1 MAYTSFLWFL
11 VFFLGTYLFYLII
24 PKQYKWIVLLLS
36 SWAFYAVSVK
46 GHVLPIVLVT
56 LGIWGIGLLLQKK
69 NDQCKA
75 AVKGKKRE
83 EKKAIKKRFTQQK
96 SWITAGGVLFC
107 LAFILVLKYGNFF
120 GETFC
125 SLFHIEF
132 TKIHFLQPLGIS
144 FYTMQ
149 AISYIVDV
157 NRGRVKACKNP
168 LKLSLFLSFM
178 FTVVEGPIARYSEME
193 SELFEPKKLNQK
205 HFYYGTMIVLWGLLK
220 TVVISNRV
228 SLIANNFFDNYT
240 KRGGIGVL
248 IGIMAYTLQL
258 YCDFSGVMDVLRG
271 CCYMMGIELPK
282 NFNQPF
288 FARTI
293 NEFWQRW
300 HMTLGSFLRDYV
312 FYPISFSKPM
322 KSMSAGARKKL
333 NTYYAAIVP
342 TSVALFFVWFSNGLW
357 HGSGIKYIVY
367 GLYYYVL
374 MMFGVYFEPFFAKL
388 CKAIKIN
395 RKSKPYQLF
404 QIARTFVIVNF
415 GMLIFR
421 ADDLKAALHM
431 LASVADNNQT
441 IFLLRHPLKGIY
453 GDMSPGFS
461 IKEVTIIGI
470 GILVILTVSLLIERG
485 KKPLERIYQM
495 QPVWRFAFYML
506 VLLVLVIFG
515 AYSENYDTNQMIY
528 AGF

>member
-24 PKQYKWIVLLLS
+24 PKNYKWIVLLIS
-36 SWAFYAVSVK
+36 SWAFYTISVK
-46 GHVLPIVLVT
+46 GHVIPLVLVT
-56 LGIWGIGLLLQKK
+56 LGVWGIGMLLQKK
-69 NDQCKA
+69 NEQCKA
-75 AVKGKKRE
+75 AIKGKKRD
-83 EKKAIKKRFTQQK
+83 EKKAIKKRYAKQK
-96 SWITAGGVLFC
+96 GWITAGGILFC

-120 GETFC
+120 AETFTGIFK
-125 SLFHIEF
+125 LEYQ
-132 TKIHFLQPLGIS
+132 KIHFIQPLGIS

-149 AISYIVDV
+149 AISYLVDV
-157 NRGRVKACKNP
+157 NRGQVKACKNP

-193 SELFEPKKLNQK
+193 KELFEPKKLNQR
-205 HFYYGTMIVLWGLLK
+205 HFYYGTMTVLWGLLK
-220 TVVISNRV
+220 AVVISNRV
-228 SLIANNFFDNYT
+228 GLIANNFFDHHDKN
-240 KRGGIGVL
+240 GGVAVL
-248 IGIMAYTLQL
+248 FGIMAYTLQL
-258 YCDFSGVMDVLRG
+258 YCDFAGIMDVLRG

-288 FARTI
+288 FAKTI

-300 HMTLGSFLRDYV
+300 HMTLGSFLRDYI
-312 FYPISFSKPM
+312 FYPVSFSKPM
-322 KSMSAGARKKL
+322 KSLSTSARKKL

-342 TSVALFFVWFSNGLW
+342 TSVALFFVWFANGLW
-357 HGSGIKYIVY
+357 HGSGVKYIVY

-374 MMFGVYFEPFFAKL
+374 MMIGVYCEPLAAKL
-388 CKAIKIN
+388 CKALHIN

-404 QIARTFVIVNF
+404 QILRTFAIVNI

-421 ADDLKAALHM
+421 AEDLKVAWEM
-431 LASVADNNQT
+431 LKSVANVKQT
-441 IFLLRHPLKGIY
+441 IFMMRHPLKALY
-453 GDMSPGFS
+453 GDLSPGFS
-461 IKEVTIIGI
+461 SKEVAIIGI
-470 GILVILTVSLLIERG
+470 GVVVIFVVSLLIERG
-485 KKPLERIYQM
+485 KEPLEKIYNM
-495 QPVWRFAFYML
+495 KPVWRFVFYLL